1 MAKLNK
7 KQKIIIGI
15 TVPLAVV
22 VIVIVSVLAS
32 FAYFP
37 YRKGEVEK
45 ATSIA
50 LPSDGV
56 VRVLQLTDLH
66 LISTDTKKEDKQ
78 TLKWVEEAIE
88 YAKPDIVAVTGD
100 AVGSLAPFRMR
111 DKSLIALAEIF
122 EEKQIYWML
131 TFGNHDGEWSY
142 ASGGE
147 VGADNRDEGK
157 QELADLLKGYKYSL
171 LQTGDTDG
179 VGNYVIDVVNEEGKA
194 VYAFVNMD
202 SHDKAFDENGN
213 KLGYSGLT
221 ANQVV

>member
-7 KQKIIIGI
+7 KQKIIIAI

-88 YAKPDIVAVTGD
+88 YAKPDIVAVMPT
-100 AVGSLAPFRMR
+100 AC
-111 DKSLIALAEIF
+111 
-122 EEKQIYWML
+122 
-131 TFGNHDGEWSY
+131 
-142 ASGGE
+142 
-147 VGADNRDEGK
+147 NRDTNSPFW
-157 QELADLLKGYKYSL
+157 SL
-171 LQTGDTDG
+171 RSTMK
-179 VGNYVIDVVNEEGKA
+179 NGKA
-194 VYAFVNMD
+194 GHTA
-202 SHDKAFDENGN
+202 GN
-213 KLGYSGLT
+213 
-221 ANQVV
+221 